1 MASYN
6 RAMPVVRSVSAD
18 PPAAVPAPGAAL
30 PGAGTPAA
38 AASGA
43 LAARIADEI
52 RAAGGWLPFD
62 RFMALALYA
71 PGLGYYARDDRPDG
85 PFGRDP
91 RGGSDFVTAP
101 LLSPLFA
108 RALAR
113 QVAEGFEAA
122 GVRVLTEFGGGTG
135 QLARQLVDALAAQG
149 TPVDRV
155 DLVDVSGALR
165 ARQAEALAGA
175 GVEVRWLDT
184 WPAAIDGVVIGNEV
198 LDAMPVRLLV
208 RTGSGWRER
217 GVALAPGD
225 DGRPGATA
233 ARLFAWADHDTDA
246 APPIEH
252 PVDGPWVDG
261 TVVELPEQAAA
272 FVRSLGERMR
282 HALALFI
289 DYGFPEREFYLAQR
303 LRGTLMCHRAH
314 RAHDDPLVDV
324 GAQDLTAHVDFTA
337 MALAAQEVGL
347 EVLGYTSQAN
357 FLVNCGI
364 AADLA
369 AAAPRERPDAW
380 RLVHE
385 HEMGELFKVLA
396 LGRGLGGAAA
406 PELLG
411 FAHGDRSHRL

>member
-1 MASYN
+1 M
-6 RAMPVVRSVSAD
+6 
-18 PPAAVPAPGAAL
+18 
-30 PGAGTPAA
+30 
-38 AASGA
+38 
-43 LAARIADEI
+43 AARIGDEI

-71 PGLGYYARDDRPDG
+71 PGLGYYARADRPDG
-85 PFGRDP
+85 PLGRDP
-91 RGGSDFVTAP
+91 RGGGDFVTAP

-113 QVAEGFEAA
+113 QVAEGFEAT

-135 QLARQLVDALAAQG
+135 RLARQLVDALAAQG
-149 TPVDRV
+149 MPVDRV

-165 ARQAEALAGA
+165 ARQAAAMAGA
-175 GVEVRWLDT
+175 GPEVRWLDH
-184 WPAAIDGVVIGNEV
+184 WPDAIDGVVVGNEV

-208 RTGSGWRER
+208 RTGDRWRER
-217 GVALAPGD
+217 GVGVSPEA
-225 DGRPGATA
+225 DGGPDAATA
-233 ARLFAWADHDTDA
+233 RPFTWVDRDTDA
-246 APPIEH
+246 APPVEH
-252 PVDGPWVDG
+252 PLDGAWIDG
-261 TVVELPEQAAA
+261 TVVELPEQAPA
-272 FVRSLGERMR
+272 FIRSLGERMQR
-282 HALALFI
+282 ALALFI

-303 LRGTLMCHRAH
+303 LHGTLMCHRAH

-337 MALAAQEVGL
+337 IALAAQQVGL
-347 EVLGYTSQAN
+347 EVMGYTSQAN

-369 AAAPRERPDAW
+369 TASPRERPDAL
-380 RLVHE
+380 RLVNE

-396 LGRGLGGAAA
+396 LGRGLRGKAAGG
-406 PELLG
+406 LLG

>member
-1 MASYN
+1 
-6 RAMPVVRSVSAD
+6 MPVERSVSAD
-18 PPAAVPAPGAAL
+18 PPAAASAPGAAL

-38 AASGA
+38 AA
-43 LAARIADEI
+43 LAARIADDI

-71 PGLGYYARDDRPDG
+71 PALGYYARDDRPDG

-101 LLSPLFA
+101 ELSPLFA

-113 QVAEGFEAA
+113 QVAEGFEVA
-122 GVRVLTEFGGGTG
+122 GARVLTEFGGGTG
-135 QLARQLVDALAAQG
+135 RLARQLVDALAAQG
-149 TPVDRV
+149 TPVERV
-155 DLVDVSGALR
+155 DLVDVSRALR

-175 GVEVRWLDT
+175 GPEVRWLDT
-184 WPAAIDGVVIGNEV
+184 WPDAIDGVVVGNEV

-208 RTGSGWRER
+208 RAGDRWRER
-217 GVALAPGD
+217 GVGLSPEA
-225 DGRPGATA
+225 DGRPGAATA
-233 ARLFAWADHDTDA
+233 SPFSWVDRDTDA
-246 APPIEH
+246 APPVEH
-252 PVDGPWVDG
+252 PVDGAWIEG
-261 TVVELPEQAAA
+261 TVVELPEQAPA
-272 FVRSLGERMR
+272 FIRSLGERMR

-324 GAQDLTAHVDFTA
+324 GAQDLTAHVDFSA
-337 MALAAQEVGL
+337 IALAAQQVGL
-347 EVLGYTSQAN
+347 EVMGYTSQAN
-357 FLVNCGI
+357 FLLNCGI

-369 AAAPRERPDAW
+369 TASPRERPDAL

-396 LGRGLGGAAA
+396 LGRGLDGAVARG
-406 PELLG
+406 LLG